1 MYRILNTVMCKR
13 FVLFLGAD
21 LYFGEM
27 LIRRSVAPGRTVC
40 SSNAVTE
47 QKGKR
52 ILGEGGDEEVK
63 GVGIIHGEGGGEE
76 VKGVGIIR
84 TRIFNISTSCKIE
97 IGNAI
102 LNV

>member
-1 MYRILNTVMCKR
+1 MCKR

-63 GVGIIHGEGGGEE
+63 GVGII
-76 VKGVGIIR
+76 R

-97 IGNAI
+97 IGNAL

>member
-1 MYRILNTVMCKR
+1 
-13 FVLFLGAD
+13 
-21 LYFGEM
+21 M
-27 LIRRSVAPGRTVC
+27 LIRRSVALRTVC

-52 ILGEGGDEEVK
+52 ILVEGGDEEVK
-63 GVGIIHGEGGGEE
+63 GVGIM
-76 VKGVGIIR
+76 R

-97 IGNAI
+97 IGNAL

>member
-1 MYRILNTVMCKR
+1 MYRMLNKVLCKK

-27 LIRRSVAPGRTVC
+27 VIRRSVAPGRTVC

-63 GVGIIHGEGGGEE
+63 GVGII
-76 VKGVGIIR
+76 R

-97 IGNAI
+97 IGNAL

>member
-1 MYRILNTVMCKR
+1 MYRMLNKVLCKK

-27 LIRRSVAPGRTVC
+27 VIRRSVAPGRTVC

-52 ILGEGGDEEVK
+52 IPGEGGDEEVK
-63 GVGIIHGEGGGEE
+63 GVGIM
-76 VKGVGIIR
+76 R

-97 IGNAI
+97 IGNAL

>member
-1 MYRILNTVMCKR
+1 MYRMLNKVLCKK

-52 ILGEGGDEEVK
+52 ILGEGGAWILGYLVR
-63 GVGIIHGEGGGEE
+63 GVMKSLRVWESYAQE
-76 VKGVGIIR
+76 
-84 TRIFNISTSCKIE
+84 FST
-97 IGNAI
+97 
-102 LNV
+102 

>member
-1 MYRILNTVMCKR
+1 MYRMLNKVLCKK

-27 LIRRSVAPGRTVC
+27 VIRRSVAPGRTVC

-63 GVGIIHGEGGGEE
+63 GVGIIH
-76 VKGVGIIR
+76 
-84 TRIFNISTSCKIE
+84 TRIFNTSTSCKIE
-97 IGNAI
+97 IRNAL

>member
-1 MYRILNTVMCKR
+1 MYRMLNKVLCKK

-63 GVGIIHGEGGGEE
+63 GVGII
-76 VKGVGIIR
+76 R
-84 TRIFNISTSCKIE
+84 TRIFNIATSCKIE
-97 IGNAI
+97 IGKAL

>member
-63 GVGIIHGEGGGEE
+63 GVGIMPGEE
-76 VKGVGIIR
+76 GMKRLRVWESYMGRGVVKRLRVWESYLVRGW
-84 TRIFNISTSCKIE
+84 
-97 IGNAI
+97 
-102 LNV
+102 

>member
-1 MYRILNTVMCKR
+1 MYRMLNKVLCKK

-27 LIRRSVAPGRTVC
+27 VIRRSVAPGRTVC

-63 GVGIIHGEGGGEE
+63 GVGIRPGEGGMKRLRVWESY
-76 VKGVGIIR
+76 IR
-84 TRIFNISTSCKIE
+84 VVLKTRS
-97 IGNAI
+97 
-102 LNV
+102 

>member
-1 MYRILNTVMCKR
+1 MYRMLNKVLCKK

-27 LIRRSVAPGRTVC
+27 VIRRSVAPGRTVC

-63 GVGIIHGEGGGEE
+63 GVGIM
-76 VKGVGIIR
+76 R

-97 IGNAI
+97 IGNAL

>member
-27 LIRRSVAPGRTVC
+27 VIRRSVAPGRTVC

-63 GVGIIHGEGGGEE
+63 GVGII
-76 VKGVGIIR
+76 R
-84 TRIFNISTSCKIE
+84 TRIFNTSTSCKIE
-97 IGNAI
+97 IGNAL